1 MPVIK
6 DPFELEARTGSLFYP
21 GKLAGGFEGRAKRPL
36 TTALGLTQFGV
47 NMTTLQPGAM
57 SSLRHWHGKEDEC
70 VFIVSG
76 ELWLVTDAGEV
87 KLGAGMA
94 AGFPAGQPD
103 GHHLINRSAEAA
115 SYLEIGTRSAD
126 EDVTYS
132 DVDLKFIRTNGQV
145 QMTRKSGEP
154 Y

>member
-6 DPFELEARTGSLFYP
+6 DPFDLEARTGSLFYP
-21 GKLAGGFEGRAKRPL
+21 GHLSAGFEGRAKRVM
-36 TTALGLTQFGV
+36 TNALGLTQFGV

-57 SSLRHWHGKEDEC
+57 SSLRHWHVKEDEC

-87 KLGAGMA
+87 KLSAGMA
-94 AGFPAGQPD
+94 AGFPAGHAD
-103 GHHLINRSAEAA
+103 GHHLINRSAGAA
-115 SYLEIGTRSAD
+115 SYLEIGTRSPD
-126 EDVTYS
+126 EDVTYC
-132 DVDLKFIRTNGQV
+132 DVDLKFIRANGEV

>member
-6 DPFELEARTGSLFYP
+6 DPFELEARTGSLLYP
-21 GKLAGGFEGRAKRPL
+21 GNLSAGFEGRAKRAM
-36 TTALGLTQFGV
+36 TGGLGLTQFGV

-57 SSLRHWHGKEDEC
+57 SSLRHWHVKEDEC
-70 VFIVSG
+70 VFMVAG
-76 ELWLVTDAGEV
+76 ELWLVTNSGEA
-87 KLGAGMA
+87 KLSAGML
-94 AGFPAGQPD
+94 AGFPAGDAD
-103 GHHLINRSAEAA
+103 GHHLINRSAVAA

-126 EDVTYS
+126 ESVTYS
-132 DVDLKFIRTNGQV
+132 DVDLKFTRANGQV

>member
-1 MPVIK
+1 MHVIK
-6 DPFELEARTGSLFYP
+6 DPFALEAKTGSGYP
-21 GKLAGGFEGRAKRPL
+21 GKLAAGFEGRSKRPM
-36 TTALGLTQFGV
+36 TSALGLTQFGI
-47 NMTTLQPGAM
+47 NMTTLAPGAM
-57 SSLRHWHGKEDEC
+57 SSLRHWHVKEDEC

-76 ELWLVTDAGEV
+76 ELWLATNDGET
-87 KLGAGMA
+87 KLTAGMA
-94 AGFPAGQPD
+94 AGFPAGEAD

-115 SYLEIGTRSAD
+115 SYLEIGTRSSD

-132 DVDLKFIRTNGQV
+132 DVDLKFIRANGHV